1 MEVYTRDE
9 PEGGTD
15 ANISITIDGLRGDT
29 GRRRLLVSQNQQKF
43 KPGQASHSNISFSVF
58 CSPRTFSIGCLGGF
72 ANIKINNRT
81 PLRKCAI
88 SRLVAFVIAKQYRIH
103 YF

>member
-1 MEVYTRDE
+1 MRCILYSIKLYNCRLWYSPKVNVTDLVTAVHNYQVEVYTRDE

-43 KPGQASHSNISFSVF
+43 KPGQASHSNI
-58 CSPRTFSIGCLGGF
+58 
-72 ANIKINNRT
+72 
-81 PLRKCAI
+81 
-88 SRLVAFVIAKQYRIH
+88 
-103 YF
+103 